1 MDFGFI
7 DNAITAFEKVG
18 SGIIGLIGK
27 SKLDVTEKE
36 RLTAQVQMYGMDFQ
50 VKMMQF
56 KQNLQM
62 KWMEMTATAAW
73 RTYLIYAVWG
83 MLIIVELNNSVV
95 APYFPA
101 VKTIAVNAW
110 WWGIATA
117 LIGIEVAEVY
127 RANKKPADPDSQ
139 DATNKTGG

>member
-7 DNAITAFEKVG
+7 DNAITAVKDLG
-18 SGIIGLIGK
+18 GGIISLIGK

-110 WWGIATA
+110 WWGIAAA
-117 LIGIEVAEVY
+117 LIGIEVTEKY
-127 RANKKPADPDSQ
+127 RANKKPDAGDSS
-139 DATNKTGG
+139 ASTKTGG

>member
-1 MDFGFI
+1 MDWSFI
-7 DNAITAFEKVG
+7 DNAITAVKDLGV
-18 SGIIGLIGK
+18 GIINLIGK

-62 KWMEMTATAAW
+62 KWLEMTATAAW
-73 RTYLIYAVWG
+73 RSYLIFAVWG

-110 WWGIATA
+110 WWGIAAA
-117 LIGIEVAEVY
+117 LIGVEVAEVY
-127 RANKKPADPDSQ
+127 RANKKPPSDPDSS
-139 DATNKTGG
+139 ANKTGG

>member
-7 DNAITAFEKVG
+7 DNAITAIKDLG
-18 SGIIGLIGK
+18 IGIINLIGK

-36 RLTAQVQMYGMDFQ
+36 RLTAQVQMYGLDFQ

-62 KWMEMTATAAW
+62 KWLELTATAAW

-110 WWGIATA
+110 WWAIAAA
-117 LIGIEVAEVY
+117 LIGVEVVEVY
-127 RANKKPADPDSQ
+127 RAKQKPDDTSVSP
-139 DATNKTGG
+139 TNKEK